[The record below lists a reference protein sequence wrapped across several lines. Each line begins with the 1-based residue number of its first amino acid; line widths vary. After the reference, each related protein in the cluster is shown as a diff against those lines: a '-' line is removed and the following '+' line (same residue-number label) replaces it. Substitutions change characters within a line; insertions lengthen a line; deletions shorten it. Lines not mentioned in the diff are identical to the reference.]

1 MFIKMYL
8 YVREK
13 RVFFKKS
20 NFKNQ
25 KNKEVNVNLIIFHD
39 PLKIKL
45 RSILGDLK
53 RIVSEW

>member
-1 MFIKMYL
+1 MSGK
-8 YVREK
+8 RE
-13 RVFFKKS
+13 FS
-20 NFKNQ
+20 LKNQ
-25 KNKEVNVNLIIFHD
+25 ISKIRKNKEVNVNLIIFHD